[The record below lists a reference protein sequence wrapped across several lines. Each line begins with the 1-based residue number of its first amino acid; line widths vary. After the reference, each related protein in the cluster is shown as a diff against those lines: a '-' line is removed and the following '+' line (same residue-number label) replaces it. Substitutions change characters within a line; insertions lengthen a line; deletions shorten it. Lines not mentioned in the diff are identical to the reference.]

1 MNRLRDLLFSA
12 CAPLAQRCMLVEGHV
27 PPAPLGAAATT
38 VAMSHAAKPAVAA
51 RRVDARVVRLFAVQ
65 IR

>member
-1 MNRLRDLLFSA
+1 MIRLRDLLCSA
-12 CAPLAQRCMLVEGHV
+12 WAPLAKRHMLVEGHV
-27 PPAPLGAAATT
+27 PLVLTSAAATVT
-38 VAMSHAAKPAVAA
+38 AIHAAPAVQP

>member
-1 MNRLRDLLFSA
+1 MIRLRDLLCSA
-12 CAPLAQRCMLVEGHV
+12 WAPLAKRHMLVEGHV
-27 PPAPLGAAATT
+27 PRALTSAATAT
-38 VAMSHAAKPAVAA
+38 VAAIHAAPAVQP